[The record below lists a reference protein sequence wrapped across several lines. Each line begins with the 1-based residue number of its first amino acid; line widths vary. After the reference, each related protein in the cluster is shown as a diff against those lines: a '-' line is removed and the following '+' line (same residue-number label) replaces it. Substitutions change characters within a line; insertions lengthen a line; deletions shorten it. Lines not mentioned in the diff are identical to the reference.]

1 MKICDFVASELNYIR
16 SNANFTKDEEE
27 LFLLRAKDVTFEKC
41 AEIMNISMSTAYRIN
56 RKIHIK
62 MRLVYESSL
71 EQRKVQDIPCR
82 R

>member
-1 MKICDFVASELNYIR
+1 MKICEFVKPEIDHYLEEC
-16 SNANFTKDEEE
+16 NFTKDEKE
-27 LFLLRAKDVTFEKC
+27 LFLLRAKDVTFERC
-41 AEIMNISMSTAYRIN
+41 AEIMNISVSTAYRIN

-62 MRLVYESSL
+62 MRVVYESSL